1 MAGFSDRRFVGLMSV
16 LCVLL
21 SSGCAGSADE
31 HQRFSGA
38 FDEAVVGPA
47 VPIRIQTSLG
57 VIDADL
63 YPAEAP
69 KTVENF
75 LTLARKGYYD
85 GQIFHRVIP
94 DFMIQ
99 TGDPTGT
106 GTGGPGYTFDDEFS
120 PKLNHGRAGML
131 SMANAG
137 PDTNGS
143 QFFITVAPT
152 PWLDG
157 KHSVFG
163 RVTSGLDNAVA
174 ISLAK
179 RNDDDRP
186 FEDIRIIHI
195 TVPDAAD

>member
-1 MAGFSDRRFVGLMSV
+1 MLSTFRIGALMAVLAVLGF
-16 LCVLL
+16 
-21 SSGCAGSADE
+21 SGCAGSTDG
-31 HQRFSGA
+31 QKNLSDSFSAAGP
-38 FDEAVVGPA
+38 VVP
-47 VPIRIQTSLG
+47 VSIQTSMG
-57 VIDADL
+57 VIKAEL
-63 YPAEAP
+63 YPALAP

-75 LTLARKGYYD
+75 VTLARKGYYD

-106 GTGGPGYTFDDEFS
+106 GMGGPGYTFEDEFA
-120 PKLNHGRAGML
+120 PQLNHGRAGIL
-131 SMANAG
+131 SMANSG

-163 RVTSGLDNAVA
+163 RVTEGLDNAVA
-174 ISLAK
+174 ISLAERDGQDK
-179 RNDDDRP
+179 PLQAIVMERVQIL
-186 FEDIRIIHI
+186 E
-195 TVPDAAD
+195 